1 MTAADAREWT
11 RGSRPSS
18 GTRRLDIQGLRAI
31 AVLMVV
37 AFHIGVPIPG
47 GFVGVDVFFV
57 ISGFVIAAMLQREWR
72 STGRVRFGRFYLR
85 RFKRLTPALALTLS
99 ATMLLSLVFLSP
111 LGTQQDTSRTAI
123 GAVFLGANL
132 VIAKITGGYF
142 DLEAETNA
150 LLNTWSL
157 SVEEQFYLAFPLLLV
172 LGWTIARR
180 RGFGWAPL
188 AVVGGVAAIS
198 FGLAVLGASGYV
210 LPRETWLLEFYSP
223 LTRAWEFA
231 VGALVAL
238 LGGRAVVTS
247 RRLADGLGLMG
258 TGLLVVSLVAITGE
272 ARFPGAITLIPV
284 VGSLALLLAGQVQE
298 STTHKVLSAEPLV
311 RIGDWSYSIYLW
323 HWPLIVFATL
333 TWPGVWWVAPA
344 AAAVSFIPAV
354 ASYTWV
360 ETPLRSYSPPSRA
373 SLAAFAVTTVSIP
386 LVLSVGL
393 WQASEHGFW
402 NPKVQTFQAAIFAQP
417 ETCSRTLTQETV
429 EECTRNTEAPGPP
442 VYLLGDSNAGQYAE
456 GLVAAGIEVG
466 RPVVLSTTNAC
477 PFLDIRFQRLDHPDS
492 RNDSCRTHVQ
502 QNLAYLES
510 ADPATI
516 IISNIDTY
524 WTDSRY
530 AVGSTTEPG
539 AAATTDPAAKLEVLR
554 AGLASTVERLQSAGH
569 EVMLFQTIPRWSEE
583 DTWRTASC
591 GVLDLRS
598 GGCDQS
604 MPTSRALERQGEAR
618 QVIDEA
624 GEATGATVFD
634 PWTVLCQ
641 DGHCETQGAD
651 FPRYYRDGV
660 HISVPEGQAFAPLL
674 ARMLGTSVD
683 DRL

>member
-1 MTAADAREWT
+1 
-11 RGSRPSS
+11 
-18 GTRRLDIQGLRAI
+18 
-31 AVLMVV
+31 MVV
-37 AFHIGVPIPG
+37 AFHSGVPLPG
-47 GFVGVDVFFV
+47 GFIGVDVFFV

-85 RFKRLTPALALTLS
+85 RFKRLTPALALMLS
-99 ATMLLSLVFLSP
+99 TTMLLSLVFLSP

-172 LGWTIARR
+172 LGWSIARR

-198 FGLAVLGASGYV
+198 FGLAVLGASGYA
-210 LPRETWLLEFYSP
+210 LPREAWLLGFYSP

-247 RRLADGLGLMG
+247 RRLADGLGLVG
-258 TGLLVVSLVAITGE
+258 AGLLVVSLVAITGE
-272 ARFPGAITLIPV
+272 SRFPGSITLIPV

-298 STTHKVLSAEPLV
+298 STTHKVLSTSPMV

-333 TWPGVWWVAPA
+333 TWPGVWWVAPLA
-344 AAAVSFIPAV
+344 AALSFIPAV

-360 ETPLRSYSPPSRA
+360 ETPLRSYSPSSRTR
-373 SLAAFAVTTVSIP
+373 LAAFAVATVSIP

-393 WQASEHGFW
+393 WQAAENGFW
-402 NPKVQTFQAAIFAQP
+402 NPKVRSFQSAIFAQP
-417 ETCSRTLTQETV
+417 ETCSRTLSQEAAR
-429 EECTRNTEAPGPP
+429 ECTQNGDATGVPI
-442 VYLLGDSNAGQYAE
+442 YLLGDSNAGQFAE
-456 GLVAAGIEVG
+456 GLVEAGKELG

-477 PFLDIRFQRLDHPDS
+477 PFLDIQFRRLDHPDS
-492 RNDSCRTHVQ
+492 RNDACRDHVQ
-502 QNLAYLES
+502 QNLAYLEA
-510 ADPATI
+510 ADDATI

-530 AVGSTTEPG
+530 AVGADTEMT
-539 AAATTDPAAKLEVLR
+539 AEASSKLDVLR
-554 AGLASTVERLQSAGH
+554 EGLGATVEQLQAAGH
-569 EVMLFQTIPRWSEE
+569 EVVLVQTIPRWSE
-583 DTWRTASC
+583 DDVWRTASC
-591 GVLDLRS
+591 SVLDVTS
-598 GGCDQS
+598 TGCEQT
-604 MPTSRALERQGEAR
+604 MPVSRALGRQGAVR
-618 QVIDEA
+618 DVVQQVAEDS
-624 GEATGATVFD
+624 GATVFD
-634 PWTVLCQ
+634 PWAVLCTN
-641 DGHCETQGAD
+641 GSCSTHGPD

-660 HISVPEGQAFAPLL
+660 HVSVLEGRAFAPSLI
-674 ARMLGTSVD
+674 AMLGHH
-683 DRL
+683 